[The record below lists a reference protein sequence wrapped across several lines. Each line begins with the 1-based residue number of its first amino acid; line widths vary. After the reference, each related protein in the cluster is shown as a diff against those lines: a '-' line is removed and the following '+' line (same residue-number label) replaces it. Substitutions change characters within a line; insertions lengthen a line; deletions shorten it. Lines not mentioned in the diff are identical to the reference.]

1 MQQEFYKGGLLLQCL
16 SRNLQGSRVKISLL
30 LHSRIAHRENRSGRL
45 AWNPKTMEIQ
55 SAAWAAWLA
64 ASAAWSGFAIPWQG
78 DHSYQAVRI
87 DVTSIMHHDTPMAVE
102 DFPCSKHARQEL
114 LEGIGC
120 TIC

>member
-1 MQQEFYKGGLLLQCL
+1 
-16 SRNLQGSRVKISLL
+16 
-30 LHSRIAHRENRSGRL
+30 
-45 AWNPKTMEIQ
+45 MEIP

-64 ASAAWSGFAIPWQG
+64 ASAAWSGFAKPWQG
-78 DHSYQAVRI
+78 DRFG
-87 DVTSIMHHDTPMAVE
+87 VTSMIHHDTSMAAE

>member
-16 SRNLQGSRVKISLL
+16 SCNLRGSIVNI
-30 LHSRIAHRENRSGRL
+30 SRILNRIAQIEKRIGRT
-45 AWNPKTMEIQ
+45 AWNPKTMEIP

-64 ASAAWSGFAIPWQG
+64 ASAAWSGFAKPWQG
-78 DHSYQAVRI
+78 DRFG
-87 DVTSIMHHDTPMAVE
+87 VTSMIHHDTPMAVE